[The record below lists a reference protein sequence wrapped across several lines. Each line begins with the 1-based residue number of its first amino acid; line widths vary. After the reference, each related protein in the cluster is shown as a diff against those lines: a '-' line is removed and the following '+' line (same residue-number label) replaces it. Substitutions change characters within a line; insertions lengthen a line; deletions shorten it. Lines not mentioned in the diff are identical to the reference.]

1 MKKINTLL
9 LSSTLVAFSTAASAT
24 CYTCQNEEYPYP
36 TPTTNQQDQTQKQ
49 GQGQIQGQQQ
59 SSNSNSNS
67 NSNANSNSH
76 AQSVSGAQSISGA
89 HVSGVSAQGGNSNS
103 SSNTGPV
110 TTTTTVAPSQSTVNE
125 FRSFVGTNAPALS
138 ASVDNCLAVTGTS
151 FALNIFGGTGVGIGG
166 GSQQATY
173 VAQCA
178 AVKSAFDVWNRA
190 SGDKQMETFAIEM
203 LIKALPAYAQ
213 PAMEKAVERV
223 NTYIEQN
230 GAEEP
235 ESVMQ
240 VFGAKSFNKKAAPAV
255 TTLQPVPAAPTE
267 VKVNL
272 DIIHQ
277 EKKTAAPVKKTVKKA
292 VKKTT
297 PCNCTNK

>member
-1 MKKINTLL
+1 MKNINALL
-9 LSSTLVAFSTAASAT
+9 ISTALTAFSTAASAT
-24 CYTCQNEEYPYP
+24 CYTCNNEERP
-36 TPTTNQQDQTQKQ
+36 TPAPVTASQTQGQ
-49 GQGQIQGQQQ
+49 GQAQGQIQGQLQGQGQQQ
-59 SSNSNSNS
+59 SA
-67 NSNANSNSH
+67 NADSSSH
-76 AQSVSGAQSISGA
+76 ALSVSGAQSVSGAN
-89 HVSGVSAQGGNSNS
+89 VSGVSAQGGNSH
-103 SSNTGPV
+103 SNTGPV

-125 FRSFVGTNAPALS
+125 FRSFVGTNAPALAS
-138 ASVDNCLAVTGTS
+138 SVDNCLAVTGSS
-151 FALNIFGGTGVGIGG
+151 FALNVFGGTGVGIGG

-173 VAQCA
+173 VEQCA

-223 NTYIEQN
+223 NAYVEQN

-255 TTLQPVPAAPTE
+255 VTAQPVTAAPAE
-267 VKVNL
+267 IKVNL
-272 DIIHQ
+272 NVIH
-277 EKKTAAPVKKTVKKA
+277 EDKKTAAPVKKVVKKT

-297 PCNCTNK
+297 PCNCNNK